1 MADPM
6 DDRVVRG
13 LIVCPAGDVNYKH
26 SLLPHATTE
35 QLNVALSV
43 LRVRDLPGT
52 KSRQIAIVR
61 ELRRREKVARK
72 PVHPSAP
79 SAT

>member
-1 MADPM
+1 MSDPM
-6 DDRVVRG
+6 QDKAVRG
-13 LIVCPAGDVNYKH
+13 LVSCPAGDVNYRYF
-26 SLLPHATTE
+26 LIPNATVE